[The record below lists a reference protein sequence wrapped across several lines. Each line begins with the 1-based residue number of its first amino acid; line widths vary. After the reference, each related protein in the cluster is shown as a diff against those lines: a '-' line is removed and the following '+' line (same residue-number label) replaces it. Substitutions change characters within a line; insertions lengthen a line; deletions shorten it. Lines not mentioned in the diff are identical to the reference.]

1 MNIYNIHELIP
12 IIQPK
17 DIQVNQKTVTYTNI
31 TLRNYIH
38 TIKREIDHCLVEW
51 EKNKRKLNPYEY
63 INTQFDSFTPCVC
76 NYKPI
81 SRAFFKLLEIIHTV
95 PFVFPKV
102 MKSFHLA
109 EGPGGF
115 IEAIQY
121 ARKNNQDT
129 YYGMTLLDKHKDV
142 PLWNKCERSIM
153 KGNSNIIIE
162 SGDGTGNLYHVENLI
177 YVRKHY
183 ENSMD
188 FITADGGFDYSTDFN
203 NQEESSLHLIFSEI
217 CFAIMMQ
224 KKGGHFVLKVFDTFS
239 SSTMEL
245 LYLLTYL
252 YEEVNIS
259 KPLTSRPANSEKYVV
274 CTKFKMVHNLEAIKD
289 RICEIYPFVQSHPY
303 QSILKTEL
311 PNSFLSKVKEVN
323 SIFGQSQISTI
334 LSVLTYINDEKK
346 VEKTD
351 QLRKSHINKCVKWCK
366 KNHMEINEKY
376 YGIY

>member
-1 MNIYNIHELIP
+1 MNSYTLHETIP
-12 IIQPK
+12 VILEEHIQPNVK
-17 DIQVNQKTVTYTNI
+17 DIFYTNK
-31 TLRNYIH
+31 TLRLYIH
-38 TIKREIDHCLVEW
+38 TIKKEIDHCLIEW

-63 INTQFDSFTPCVC
+63 INTPFDSFNPSVC

-81 SRAFFKLLEIIHTV
+81 SRAFFKLLEILNTYS
-95 PFVFPKV
+95 FVFPSV
-102 MKSFHLA
+102 MSSFHLA

-121 ARKNNQDT
+121 SRKNNQDT

-153 KGNSNIIIE
+153 KGSSNIIIE

-177 YVRKHY
+177 YVREHY
-183 ENSMD
+183 ENSID
-188 FITADGGFDYSTDFN
+188 FITADGGFDYSNDFN

-239 SSTMEL
+239 SSTLEL

-259 KPLTSRPANSEKYVV
+259 KPLTSRPANSEKYVI
-274 CTKFKMVHNLEAIKD
+274 CTKFKTVHNLEEIKD
-289 RICEIYPFVQSHPY
+289 RICEIYPNIQSNPY
-303 QSILKTEL
+303 ISVLNTEI
-311 PNSFLSKVKEVN
+311 PNSFLNKVKEVN